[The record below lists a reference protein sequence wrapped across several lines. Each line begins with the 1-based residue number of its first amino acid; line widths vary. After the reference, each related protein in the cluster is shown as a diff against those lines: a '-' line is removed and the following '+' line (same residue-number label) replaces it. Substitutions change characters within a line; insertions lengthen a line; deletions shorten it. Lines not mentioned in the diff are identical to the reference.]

1 MDIFSF
7 RSVSTFFLFVFL
19 LQTVSCGRL
28 GTEEDSVDSLL
39 CISFKDEWSAKTKS
53 SLSLP
58 DTSDFILTVRS
69 AKGAIVYEGPFGDCP
84 ESVSVAP
91 GSYVVKV
98 ISREFALPA
107 FDAPQFGDEQCVVV
121 AAQGRTVV
129 KLDCTQLNAG
139 VSLDVSSDFLTHC
152 PDASLFLK
160 SSSGKLLYSYR
171 EKRTA
176 YFPAGDVSLMM
187 SSSGKDEILLTKELA
202 PRDMLTIKVS
212 VSVKSEQTGSVFR
225 MSVDTSRVWH
235 RDEYVIGGQSDEEE
249 DVMTVAQARS
259 SAEKEDVWVSGYIVG
274 GDLTSSSASFS
285 GPFQSR
291 TNLLLGPKSS
301 TVSRDAC
308 VSVQLP
314 SGEVRDALN
323 LVDNPDVL
331 RKRVCIKGDVVSA
344 YYGIPGIKNTVEFQ
358 FIN

>member
-1 MDIFSF
+1 ME
-7 RSVSTFFLFVFL
+7 T
-19 LQTVSCGRL
+19 LQTIFW
-28 GTEEDSVDSLL
+28 SLAGV
-39 CISFKDEWSAKTKS
+39 FKGLSKS
-53 SLSLP
+53 LY
-58 DTSDFILTVRS
+58 RN
-69 AKGAIVYEGPFGDCP
+69 GAIVMAGMF
-84 ESVSVAP
+84 
-91 GSYVVKV
+91 
-98 ISREFALPA
+98 
-107 FDAPQFGDEQCVVV
+107 VV
-121 AAQGRTVV
+121 AVVSFNSKDFSAGGKNHVAHVASTQEKLSETQG
-129 KLDCTQLNAG
+129 
-139 VSLDVSSDFLTHC
+139 S
-152 PDASLFLK
+152 
-160 SSSGKLLYSYR
+160 
-171 EKRTA
+171 
-176 YFPAGDVSLMM
+176 
-187 SSSGKDEILLTKELA
+187 
-202 PRDMLTIKVS
+202 
-212 VSVKSEQTGSVFR
+212 
-225 MSVDTSRVWH
+225 
-235 RDEYVIGGQSDEEE
+235 SDEEE